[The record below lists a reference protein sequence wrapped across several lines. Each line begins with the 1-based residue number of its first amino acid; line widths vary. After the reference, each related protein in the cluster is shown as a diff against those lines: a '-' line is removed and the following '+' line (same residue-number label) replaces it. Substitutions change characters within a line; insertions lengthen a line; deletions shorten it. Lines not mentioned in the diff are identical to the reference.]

1 MLFSYMMYT
10 LFIIFFFFS
19 SRRRHTRCA
28 LVTGVQTCAL
38 PILQRAGA
46 RSTEKH
52 LRYIE
57 RDGIT
62 RDGARGQLYGPN
74 IDQADAGAFEQRSR
88 DDRHQFRFILSADDA
103 LELADL
109 KAFTRAQM
117 QQVERDL
124 GTRLDWVAVDHW
136 DTDNPHTHIVLR
148 GKDDRGADLVIAR
161 DYIGRGM
168 RARASELAT
177 RWLGPRTKREIE
189 PRRKRERSEEH
200 KSELQSLMPISY
212 AVFCL
217 KKTK

>member
-1 MLFSYMMYT
+1 MIRRPPRSTRTDTLLPYT
-10 LFIIFFFFS
+10 
-19 SRRRHTRCA
+19 R
-28 LVTGVQTCAL
+28 LVN
-38 PILQRAGA
+38 LQRAGA

-117 QQVERDL
+117 QQ
-124 GTRLDWVAVDHW
+124 
-136 DTDNPHTHIVLR
+136 
-148 GKDDRGADLVIAR
+148 
-161 DYIGRGM
+161 IGR
-168 RARASELAT
+168 A
-177 RWLGPRTKREIE
+177 
-189 PRRKRERSEEH
+189 H
-200 KSELQSLMPISY
+200 
-212 AVFCL
+212 V
-217 KKTK
+217 